1 MIAMALTPYI
11 CQLPGILVGI
21 SYLSNAAALEFPF
34 NVYPPFWSTL
44 GLFQSE
50 GGFREFVAYVAM
62 LGAVAGIM
70 STADSA
76 LIGVSNTFVVDVF
89 KHWLTPQ
96 LDQKYIV
103 WIGKAVSFV
112 TVAIAVGVAINLQA
126 EAVKSG
132 EPVSYGLLLTI
143 Q

>member
-1 MIAMALTPYI
+1 MSLTPYI

-21 SYLSNAAALEFPF
+21 SYLSNADALEFPF

-50 GGFREFVAYVAM
+50 GGFREFVAYVAV
-62 LGAVAGIM
+62 LGAIAGIM

-89 KHWLTPQ
+89 KNWLTPN
-96 LDQKYIV
+96 LAPTKIV
-103 WIGKAVSFV
+103 WIGKVVSFTVV
-112 TVAIAVGVAINLQA
+112 TLAVLISIN
-126 EAVKSG
+126 
-132 EPVSYGLLLTI
+132 
-143 Q
+143 